1 MELVIFK
8 RTVLTQIIM
17 LESVYVCACMFVCL
31 IFGCFF
37 ICFSFVCET
46 IISFSLTC
54 ICADS

>member
-31 IFGCFF
+31 IIGCFF